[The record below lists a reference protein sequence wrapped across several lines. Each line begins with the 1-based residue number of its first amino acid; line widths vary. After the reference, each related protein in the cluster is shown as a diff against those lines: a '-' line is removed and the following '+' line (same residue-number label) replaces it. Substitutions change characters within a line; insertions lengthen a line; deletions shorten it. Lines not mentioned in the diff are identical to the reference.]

1 MMSQNQISVG
11 YHVQN
16 PQNRTITIKF
26 DPCYINV
33 TSKMEDN
40 KYHNNAIIAATL
52 WNYAHSGIDMSKYKR

>member
-52 WNYAHSGIDMSKYKR
+52 

>member
-40 KYHNNAIIAATL
+40 KYHNYNSSHFMKL
-52 WNYAHSGIDMSKYKR
+52 CS